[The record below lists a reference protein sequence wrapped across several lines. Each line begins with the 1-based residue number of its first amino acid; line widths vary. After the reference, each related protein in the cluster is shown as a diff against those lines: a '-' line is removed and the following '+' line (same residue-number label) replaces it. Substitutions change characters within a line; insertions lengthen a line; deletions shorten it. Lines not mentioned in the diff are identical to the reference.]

1 VKTLRLGRW
10 VSACLLLL
18 TVIATQVPAEAA
30 TSVTLRVSVNR
41 SGGNA
46 NSSSSWPSVSS
57 NGRFIAFAS
66 YASNL
71 VANDTNSTSD
81 VFVRDVLAGT
91 TKRVS
96 VASNGAQAN
105 GPSFTPAISANGNVV
120 AFQSYATNLVPG
132 DTEGHADVFV
142 HHLST
147 GVTRRVSVTAQGKGA
162 NDDSSEPAISGDGS
176 VVAFSSVATNLV
188 PQPVNATGL
197 CCDIFVRNLLTG
209 RTTLADPMLDGV
221 GSGDSFSPTL
231 SYTGRYVAFGSWGC
245 SLVNVPCQD
254 QSNIFRWDVSARKM
268 TLITR
273 SITGG
278 VATGCGANPAISSDG
293 SMVAFTSDGG
303 DLVPNDTNSA
313 PDVFI
318 RNLLTGQTK
327 RVSVTSKGAQ
337 TNGGLGRVTMSSNA
351 RMIAFQ
357 SDAWNMVPGDS
368 NLVSDIFVHD
378 MQTNKTTR
386 VSLASNGAQGNGPS
400 INGAISGDGTL
411 VAFESDA
418 DNLVQSDTNQTT
430 DVFAHRLA

>member
-1 VKTLRLGRW
+1 L
-10 VSACLLLL
+10 AI
-18 TVIATQVPAEAA
+18 IATQVPAEAA
-30 TSVTLRVSVNR
+30 TSLTLRVSLNR

-81 VFVRDVLAGT
+81 VFVRDVIAGT
-91 TKRVS
+91 TRRVS
-96 VASNGAQAN
+96 VASNGEQAN

-132 DTEGHADVFV
+132 DTEGHADIFV
-142 HHLST
+142 HYLST
-147 GVTRRVSVTAQGKGA
+147 GVTRRVSVSARGTGA
-162 NDDSSEPAISGDGS
+162 NDDSSQPAISGDGS

-188 PQPVNATGL
+188 PQPVNATGF

-209 RTTLADPMLDGV
+209 RTTLADPMLNGA
-221 GSGDSFSPTL
+221 GASDSFSPAL
-231 SYTGRYVAFGSWGC
+231 SGTGRFVAFGSWSC
-245 SLVNVPCQD
+245 NLVKGVPCMD
-254 QSNIFRWDVSARKM
+254 QSNIFVWDVSARKM
-268 TLITR
+268 ILVTR
-273 SITGG
+273 STTGG
-278 VATGCGANPAISSDG
+278 LATGCGANPAISSDG
-293 SMVAFTSDGG
+293 SLVAFTSDGG

-318 RNLLTGQTK
+318 RNLLTGQTQ

-378 MQTNKTTR
+378 MQTHKTTR
-386 VSLASNGAQGNGPS
+386 VSVASNGAQANGPS
-400 INGAISGDGTL
+400 INAAISGDGTL

-418 DNLVQSDTNQTT
+418 DNLVPSDTNLTT